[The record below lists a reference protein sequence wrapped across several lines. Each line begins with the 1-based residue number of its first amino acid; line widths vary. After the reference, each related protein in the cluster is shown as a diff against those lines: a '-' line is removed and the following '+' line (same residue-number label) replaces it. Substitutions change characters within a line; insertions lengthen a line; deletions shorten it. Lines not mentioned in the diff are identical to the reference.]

1 MNNRS
6 RVAEQDTTQPSTP
19 GTVASFAR
27 FVVFGGGTGLAS
39 SAALVALSGHLP
51 IAVANAVITVAGTI
65 LATELHSRF
74 AFRAGRADFKA
85 HFQAGGSAAVA
96 YLFTTAAVLGLHAV
110 QTAPSIMVEQG
121 TYLTASGI
129 AGLARFA
136 FLRLAVFAGPKTKTG
151 STATATVTAATRT
164 RVLGRDALV
173 AAA

>member
-6 RVAEQDTTQPSTP
+6 RVAEQNTTQPSTP

-51 IAVANAVITVAGTI
+51 IPVANAIVTVAGTI

-74 AFRAGRADFKA
+74 AFRAGRADLKA

-96 YLFTTAAVLGLHAV
+96 YLFTTAAMLGLHAV
-110 QTAPSIMVEQG
+110 QAAPSIMVEQG
-121 TYLTASGI
+121 TYLVASGI
-129 AGLARFA
+129 AGLARFV
-136 FLRLAVFAGPKTKTG
+136 FLRLAVFAPKSAGKAG
-151 STATATVTAATRT
+151 SPTTVTATRT
-164 RVLGRDALV
+164 RALGRDALV

>member
-6 RVAEQDTTQPSTP
+6 RVAEQNTTQPSTP

-39 SAALVALSGHLP
+39 SAALVALSGHLS
-51 IAVANAVITVAGTI
+51 IAVANAVVTVAGTI

-74 AFRAGRADFKA
+74 AFRAGRADLKA

-96 YLFTTAAVLGLHAV
+96 YLFTTAAMLGLHAV
-110 QTAPSIMVEQG
+110 QAAPSILVEQG
-121 TYLTASGI
+121 TYLAASGV

-136 FLRLAVFAGPKTKTG
+136 FLRLAVFAAPKAKAKAG
-151 STATATVTAATRT
+151 STATVTATRT
-164 RVLGRDALV
+164 RALGRDALV

>member
-51 IAVANAVITVAGTI
+51 IAAANAVVTVAGTL

-74 AFRAGRADFKA
+74 AFRAGRADLKA
-85 HFQAGGSAAVA
+85 HAQAGGSAVVA

-110 QTAPSIMVEQG
+110 QAAPSIMVEQG
-121 TYLTASGI
+121 TYLVASGV

-136 FLRLAVFAGPKTKTG
+136 FLRFAVFAAPKAR
-151 STATATVTAATRT
+151 SAETVTTTRT
-164 RVLGRDALV
+164 RVFGRDALV

>member
-6 RVAEQDTTQPSTP
+6 RVAEQDTNQPSTP

-39 SAALVALSGHLP
+39 SAALVALSGHLS
-51 IAVANAVITVAGTI
+51 IAVANAIVTVAGTI

-74 AFRAGRADFKA
+74 AFRAGRANLKA

-96 YLFTTAAVLGLHAV
+96 YLFTTAAMLGLHAV
-110 QTAPSIMVEQG
+110 QAAPSIMVEQG
-121 TYLTASGI
+121 TYLAASGV
-129 AGLARFA
+129 AGLARFV
-136 FLRLAVFAGPKTKTG
+136 FLRLAVFAGSKAAVG
-151 STATATVTAATRT
+151 SAATVTATRV
-164 RVLGRDALV
+164 RVLGRDAVV